1 MDMVKRQITMELREA
16 LVTLVSAKEQ
26 QRIAKDGLKAALTEV
41 QLARERVRVLSSNTL
56 ELSNSLFSLVR
67 ARDNMIDGLF
77 RANASR
83 VNLARATGQVEEL
96 R

>member
-1 MDMVKRQITMELREA
+1 MV
-16 LVTLVSAKEQ
+16 S
-26 QRIAKDGLKAALTEV
+26 
-41 QLARERVRVLSSNTL
+41 
-56 ELSNSLFSLVR
+56 LSNHEYLHTHYLVR

-83 VNLARATGQVEEL
+83 VNLARATGQVETL